1 MSSYQF
7 PDLDNFTTQ
16 EVIDLIDDFNKF
28 NSDENHF
35 FYFYEIPITFKEID
49 ALIKK
54 STISTSLWIF
64 YLNYLAVVSETIQGR
79 DLPYF
84 QFYDIQQFD
93 IKNNKINLKNETD
106 SIVQTLTAEDAK
118 KQIILV
124 KLIKKYFLIVLY
136 HEVIYLIDYSKNN
149 QEQMKMIVNQLID
162 GLDYEIRLIQKFINF
177 EASQYYFYFI
187 LLFLQG
193 IKIDTIQLSEYDEK
207 ICHDRAVWLILSFG
221 FDEIEK
227 EFQEQ
232 IEIDNQHI
240 LKLKQNQ
247 ALKELRKQR
256 VAQLQPKKLNKV
268 RLQTPKS
275 KQEREQQ
282 INLLNERISYL
293 KVLNG
298 IGDDN
303 DILTSEMFQ
312 IKMKKLNQDLET
324 EFQNLDQIK
333 QNQILYQSSQNQLLK
348 NASQILQGKFDSQLF
363 QGLGL
368 QLQTKSKEE
377 TLKQLQEQN
386 YQSIIDPIMRQEGKK
401 LPPGKF
407 VTVQKDNLIAMKY
420 GIKISRDALYDL
432 RNGRVRS
439 EIIDFYFKFL
449 QEFST
454 LCNER
459 QAFMQIADF
468 DNLIFEQ
475 RTGKEAP
482 QQRYENYLSNF
493 DYIYFPIKQ
502 GQVDEYSLGIIDVQ
516 NLVIRHYY
524 LCYQKP
530 KLPINSLQ
538 QIFRSWQIQEYD
550 VIDEVQQRI
559 DMQNRFLQF
568 LIYWIRKQS
577 HYYKLEKISNMK
589 LWKIKIE
596 EIKTVSQPYETGMYL
611 LCVITNFCL
620 KRKKVDTFQQNKDV
634 IREILENVICSTGLQ
649 EKLNDRTAIDYFKKR
664 IEAI

>member
-1 MSSYQF
+1 MSQYQF

-16 EVIDLIDDFNKF
+16 EVVDLVDDYYKF

-35 FYFYEIPITFKEID
+35 FYFHEIPILFKEID

-54 STISTSLWIF
+54 SQFSNSLWIF
-64 YLNYLAVVSETIQGR
+64 FLNYLAVVSETMQGR
-79 DLPYF
+79 DLPFF

-93 IKNNKINLKNETD
+93 VQNNKINLRNETD
-106 SIVQTLTAEDAK
+106 SIVQTLTVEESK

-124 KLIKKYFLIVLY
+124 KLIKKYFLIILY
-136 HEVIYLIDYSKNN
+136 HEVIYLVDYSKNN
-149 QEQMKMIVNQLID
+149 QEQMKMIVNQLTD
-162 GLDYEIRLIQKFINF
+162 GLDYEIRLIQKFINP
-177 EASQYYFYFI
+177 EASPYYFYF
-187 LLFLQG
+187 LLSFLQG
-193 IKIDTIQLSEYDEK
+193 VKIDTIQLTEFEHK
-207 ICHDRAVWLILSFG
+207 ICHDRVVWLILSFG
-221 FDEIEK
+221 FDQIEK

-232 IEIDNQHI
+232 IEIDQQNI

-298 IGDDN
+298 VGDDD
-303 DILTSEMFQ
+303 DILTSEIFQ
-312 IKMKKLNQDLET
+312 IKMKKLNKDLET

-333 QNQILYQSSQNQLLK
+333 QNQMLYSSSQNQLLK

-368 QLQTKSKEE
+368 QLQTNSKVE

-386 YQSIIDPIMRQEGKK
+386 YQSIVDPIMRQEGKK

-432 RNGRVRS
+432 RNGRVKS
-439 EIIDFYFKFL
+439 EIVDFYFKFL
-449 QEFST
+449 QEFSS

-482 QQRYENYLSNF
+482 QSRIENYLSNF

-502 GQVDEYSLGIIDVQ
+502 GQVDEYSLGVIDVQ

-530 KLPINSLQ
+530 KLPVSSLQ
-538 QIFRSWQIQEYD
+538 QIFRSWQIQEQD

-559 DMQNRFLQF
+559 DMQHRFLQF

-577 HYYKLEKISNMK
+577 YHYKMERISNMK

-620 KRKKVDTFQQNKDV
+620 KKKKVDTFQNKDV

-649 EKLNDRTAIDYFKKR
+649 EKLNDRTAIEYFKKR
-664 IEAI
+664 IDAI

>member
-1 MSSYQF
+1 MNQYTF

-16 EVIDLIDDFNKF
+16 EVIDLINDYYKF
-28 NSDENHF
+28 TSDEKHF
-35 FYFYEIPITFKEID
+35 FYIYEIPIMFKEIND
-49 ALIKK
+49 LIQK
-54 STISTSLWIF
+54 SQFTKSLWLF
-64 YLNYLAVVSETIQGR
+64 FFNYLAVFSETLKGR
-79 DLPYF
+79 DLPFF

-93 IKNNKINLKNETD
+93 VKKNLIDLRNETD
-106 SIVQTLTAEDAK
+106 SIVQTQTMEESK

-124 KLIKKYFLIVLY
+124 KLIKKYFLIILY
-136 HEVIYLIDYSKNN
+136 HELIYLVDYSQNN
-149 QEQMKMIVNQLID
+149 LDQMKIIVNQLTD
-162 GLDYEIRLIQKFINF
+162 GLEYEIRLIQKFINL

-187 LLFLQG
+187 LSFLQG
-193 IKIDTIQLSEYDEK
+193 QKIDTIQLSQYDEK
-207 ICHDRAVWLILSFG
+207 YCHDRIVWLILSFG

-227 EFQEQ
+227 EFQKQ
-232 IEIDNQHI
+232 IEIDNENI
-240 LKLKQNQ
+240 LKFKKNQ
-247 ALKELRKQR
+247 ALKELREQR
-256 VAQLQPKKLNKV
+256 VAQLQPKKLNRVK
-268 RLQTPKS
+268 LQTPKS
-275 KQEREQQ
+275 KKEREQQ

-298 IGDDN
+298 IGDDD
-303 DILTSEMFQ
+303 DILTSELFQ

-324 EFQNLDQIK
+324 EFKNLDQIK
-333 QNQILYQSSQNQLLK
+333 QNQLLYQSNQNQLLK
-348 NASQILQGKFDSQLF
+348 NASQILQGKFNSQLF

-368 QLQTKSKEE
+368 QIQTNSKEE
-377 TLKQLQEQN
+377 TLKQLQQQN
-386 YQSIIDPIMRQEGKK
+386 YQSIVDPIMRQEGKK

-407 VTVQKDNLIAMKY
+407 VSVQKDNLIAMKY

-449 QEFST
+449 QEFSQF
-454 LCNER
+454 CNER
-459 QAFMQIADF
+459 QAFMQITDF

-475 RTGKEAP
+475 RTGQEAP
-482 QQRYENYLSNF
+482 QQKYENYLSNY

-502 GQVDEYSLGIIDVQ
+502 GQIDEYSLGVIDVQ
-516 NLVIRHYY
+516 NLIIRHYY

-530 KLPINSLQ
+530 KMPISSLQ
-538 QIFRSWQIQEYD
+538 SILRSWQIQDYQL
-550 VIDEVQQRI
+550 IDEVQSRV

-596 EIKTVSQPYETGMYL
+596 DIQTVTQPQETGMYL

-620 KRKKVDTFQQNKDV
+620 KKKKVDGFQNKDV

-649 EKLNDRTAIDYFKKR
+649 EKLNDKTAIDYFKKR
-664 IEAI
+664 IEVI